1 MKHSPPRGVTTN
13 DENNRL
19 SPSWRPRFIGV
30 SHLIPCHRDC
40 FVAGAPGNDVPGYFH
55 IKRVFYYLMI
65 MLLAVAIIIGGG
77 CARGRDPDEVFSKTA
92 ELRELSPKSAM
103 ECQFITPEELR
114 ERYTRIF
121 EEEYTQEEAQ
131 IDQEVYVL
139 LNLMEEDQDL
149 YTILLDVYSEQVIG
163 FYDDESKELYVVSKK
178 GELEPLE
185 EIVLA
190 HEYTHALQDQYFDL
204 SSLPLEEEDNSDLS
218 IAVLS
223 LVEGDATL
231 VQGIYMWTI
240 LNDSERAALSQE
252 LDEFTSEAF
261 DAAPRFI
268 QENLTFPYDS
278 GLNFVMALFE
288 QGGWEAVDQ
297 AYSDLPQSTEQ
308 ILHPEK
314 YLDERDE
321 PQAID
326 MPDLESALG
335 TGWSQLDSDVLGE
348 LNMRIYL
355 ETFVDEAEATTAA
368 EGWDGDRYV
377 YLKNTDGEKL
387 LVLHSVWDSIGDA
400 AEFFNAYIAFVE
412 EKSQGNW
419 SLALDDDGKRWWQA
433 EALSLYLS
441 QEGSEVLLIIAPD
454 QVTTEEV
461 LAEFPQF

>member
-1 MKHSPPRGVTTN
+1 MKRIFHYLT
-13 DENNRL
+13 
-19 SPSWRPRFIGV
+19 
-30 SHLIPCHRDC
+30 
-40 FVAGAPGNDVPGYFH
+40 VALV
-55 IKRVFYYLMI
+55 I
-65 MLLAVAIIIGGG
+65 VAIVIGGG
-77 CARGRDPDEVFSKTA
+77 CARVRDADAVFSKTA
-92 ELRELSPKSAM
+92 ELRELSPESAM

-114 ERYTRIF
+114 ERYIRIF
-121 EEEYTQEEAQ
+121 EEEYPQEEAQ

-139 LNLMEEDQDL
+139 LDLMEEDQDL

-163 FYDDESKELYVVSKK
+163 FYDDESKELYVVSQK
-178 GELEPLE
+178 GELGPLE

-204 SSLPLEEEDNSDLS
+204 NSLPLEEEGNADLS

-223 LVEGDATL
+223 LVEGDASL
-231 VQGIYMWTI
+231 VQGIYIWTI
-240 LNDSERAALSQE
+240 LDDSEREALSQE
-252 LDEFTSEAF
+252 LEEFESGAF

-268 QENLTFPYDS
+268 QENITFPYES
-278 GLNFVMALFE
+278 GLNFVMALVE
-288 QGGWEAVDQ
+288 QGEWQAIDQ

-321 PQAID
+321 PQDIT
-326 MPDLESALG
+326 MPDLQSVLG

-377 YLKNTDGEKL
+377 CLKNMDGEKL
-387 LVLHSVWDSIGDA
+387 LVLHSVWDSISDA
-400 AEFFNAYIAFVE
+400 AEFFNAYTAFVE
-412 EKSQGNW
+412 EKSQGTW
-419 SLALDDDGKRWWQA
+419 SLALDEEGKRWWQA
-433 EALSLYLS
+433 EAVSLYLS

-461 LAEFPQF
+461 LAEFPQFHA